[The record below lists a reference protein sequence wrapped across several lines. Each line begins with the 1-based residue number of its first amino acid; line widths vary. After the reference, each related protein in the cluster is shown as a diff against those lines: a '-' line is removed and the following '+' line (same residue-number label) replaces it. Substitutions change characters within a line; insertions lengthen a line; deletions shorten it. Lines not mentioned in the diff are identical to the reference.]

1 MEMVVALCLMEMVVV
16 LMEMKMVLVW
26 VATDFPG
33 VVP

>member
-1 MEMVVALCLMEMVVV
+1 MEMVVALCLMEMVVALC
-16 LMEMKMVLVW
+16 LMEMVLVW

>member
-1 MEMVVALCLMEMVVV
+1 MEMVMALCLMEMVVV